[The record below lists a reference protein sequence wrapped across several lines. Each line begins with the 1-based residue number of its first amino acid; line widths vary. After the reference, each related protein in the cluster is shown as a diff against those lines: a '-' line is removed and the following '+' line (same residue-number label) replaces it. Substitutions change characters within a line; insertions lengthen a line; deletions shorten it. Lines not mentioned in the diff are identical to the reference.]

1 MTWTF
6 TDDVDVFLASAGPS
20 LAARPV
26 EHTVAL
32 SVTERLRRSGAH
44 HYGDDDPLLGWWRG
58 ADGAVAGTLVRTP
71 PHAALLT
78 AVPPEAVGPLVEA
91 LGAGSDLDGV
101 NADRDIAALLAA
113 RLPGYRTVQEQR
125 LYRLGMLRPPSPA
138 PEGRARVATRADRAL
153 LVEWVRGFAD
163 ATGQAGKATS
173 LVEWLV
179 DEGTER
185 GSLTLWECG
194 GTPVALAGRTRM
206 LAGTVRV
213 TLVYTPPDFR
223 GRGYGA
229 AVTAASSRAA
239 LEAGAAEVLLFA
251 DLANPTSNG
260 VYLRIGYEPV
270 ADRVQLRRDA
280 R

>member
-6 TDDVDVFLASAGPS
+6 TDDVDLFLASAGPS

-44 HYGDDDPLLGWWRG
+44 HYGAGDPVLGWWRG
-58 ADGAVAGTLVRTP
+58 ADGAVTGTLVRTP
-71 PHAALLT
+71 PHGAMLT
-78 AVPPEAVGPLVEA
+78 ALPAEAVAAVVEA
-91 LGAGSDLDGV
+91 LGAGPDLDGV
-101 NADRDIAALLAA
+101 NADRDTAALLAA

-125 LYRLGMLRPPSPA
+125 LYRLGTLLPPSPT
-138 PEGRARVATRADRAL
+138 PEGRARAAAREDRAL
-153 LVEWVRGFAD
+153 LVAWVEGFAE
-163 ATGQAGKATS
+163 ATGQAKSSA
-173 LVEWLV
+173 EWLV

-185 GSLTLWECG
+185 GSLTLWESG
-194 GTPVALAGRTRM
+194 GRPVALAGRSLM
-206 LAGTVRV
+206 LAGMVRV
-213 TLVYTPPDFR
+213 TSVYTPPEFR

-239 LEAGAAEVLLFA
+239 LAEGAAEVLLFT

-260 VYLRIGYEPV
+260 VYRRIGYEPV
-270 ADRVQLRRDA
+270 ADRVQLRRGT
-280 R
+280 

>member
-6 TDDVDVFLASAGPS
+6 TDDVDVFLAAAGPS

-44 HYGDDDPLLGWWRG
+44 HYGADDPVLGWWRG

-71 PHAALLT
+71 PHGAMLT
-78 AVPPEAVGPLVEA
+78 ALPPEAVEPLVEA
-91 LGAGSDLDGV
+91 LGAGPNLDGV

-125 LYRLGMLRPPSPA
+125 LYRLGTLRPPSPA
-138 PEGRARVATRADRAL
+138 PEGRARAAAREDRAL
-153 LVEWVRGFAD
+153 LVAWVEGFAE
-163 ATGQAGKATS
+163 ATGQSKSSA
-173 LVEWLV
+173 EWLV

-185 GSLTLWECG
+185 GSLTLWESG
-194 GTPVALAGRTRM
+194 GTPVALAGRSLM
-206 LAGTVRV
+206 LAGMVRV
-213 TLVYTPPDFR
+213 TSVYTPPEFR

-229 AVTAASSRAA
+229 AVTAESSRAA
-239 LEAGAAEVLLFA
+239 LAEGAAEVLLFT

-270 ADRVQLRRDA
+270 ADRVQLRRDT
-280 R
+280 

>member
-6 TDDVDVFLASAGPS
+6 TPDVDVFLASAGPS

-44 HYGDDDPLLGWWRG
+44 HYGDDDPVLGWWRG
-58 ADGAVAGTLVRTP
+58 PDGAVAGTLVRTP
-71 PHAALLT
+71 PHVALLT
-78 AVPPEAVGPLVEA
+78 AVPAEAVEPLVES
-91 LGAGSDLDGV
+91 LGAGPDLDGV

-125 LYRLGMLRPPSPA
+125 LYRLGALRPPSPA
-138 PEGRARVATRADRAL
+138 PEGRARAATRADRAL
-153 LVEWVRGFAD
+153 LVAWVRGFAD
-163 ATGQAGKATS
+163 ATGQSKSSA
-173 LVEWLV
+173 EWLV
-179 DEGTER
+179 DEATER
-185 GSLTLWECG
+185 GSLTLWESG

-213 TLVYTPPDFR
+213 TLVFTPPEFR

-229 AVTAASSRAA
+229 AVTAESSRAA
-239 LEAGAAEVLLFA
+239 LAEGAAEVLLFT

-270 ADRVQLRRDA
+270 ADRVQLRRDT
-280 R
+280 

>member
-6 TDDVDVFLASAGPS
+6 THDVEVFLASAGPS

-32 SVTERLRRSGAH
+32 SVTERLRSSGAH
-44 HYGDDDPLLGWWRG
+44 HYGTADPVFGWWRG
-58 ADGAVAGTLVRTP
+58 ADGAVTGTLVRRP
-71 PHAALLT
+71 PHAAMLT
-78 AVPPEAVGPLVEA
+78 AVPPEAVAPLVEA
-91 LGAGSDLDGV
+91 LGAGPDLDGV
-101 NADRDIAALLAA
+101 NADRDITALLAA

-125 LYRLGMLRPPSPA
+125 LYRLGTLRPPSPA
-138 PEGRARVATRADRAL
+138 PEGRARAATRADRAL
-153 LVEWVRGFAD
+153 LVAWAEGFAG
-163 ATGQAGKATS
+163 ATGQPKSSA
-173 LVEWLV
+173 EWLV

-185 GSLTLWECG
+185 GSLTLWESG
-194 GTPVALAGRTRM
+194 GRPVALAGRTRI

-213 TLVYTPPDFR
+213 TLVYTPPEFR

-229 AVTAASSRAA
+229 AVTAESSRAA
-239 LEAGAAEVLLFA
+239 LAEGAAEVLLFT

-270 ADRVQLRRDA
+270 ADRVQLRRET
-280 R
+280 

>member
-26 EHTVAL
+26 EHTVVL

-44 HYGDDDPLLGWWRG
+44 HYGDDDPVLGWWRG

-71 PHAALLT
+71 PHVAMLT
-78 AVPPEAVGPLVEA
+78 ALPPEAVEPLVEA
-91 LGAGSDLDGV
+91 LGAGPDLDGV

-125 LYRLGMLRPPSPA
+125 LYRLGTLRPPSPA
-138 PEGRARVATRADRAL
+138 PEGRARAATRADRAL
-153 LVEWVRGFAD
+153 LVAWVEGFAD
-163 ATGQAGKATS
+163 ATGQSKSSA
-173 LVEWLV
+173 EWLV
-179 DEGTER
+179 DEGTGR
-185 GSLTLWECG
+185 GSLALWESG

-213 TLVYTPPDFR
+213 TLVYTPPEFR

-229 AVTAASSRAA
+229 AVTAESSRAA
-239 LEAGAAEVLLFA
+239 LAEGAAEVLLFT

-270 ADRVQLRRDA
+270 ADRVQLRRDM
-280 R
+280 

>member
-6 TDDVDVFLASAGPS
+6 THDVDAFLASAGPS

-44 HYGDDDPLLGWWRG
+44 HYGDDDPVLGWWRG
-58 ADGAVAGTLVRTP
+58 ADGAVAGTVVRTP

-78 AVPPEAVGPLVEA
+78 AVPAEAVEPLAEA
-91 LGAGSDLDGV
+91 LGAGPDLDDV
-101 NADRDIAALLAA
+101 TADRDIAALLAA

-125 LYRLGMLRPPSPA
+125 LYRLGTLRPPSPA
-138 PEGRARVATRADRAL
+138 PDGRARVATRTDRAL
-153 LVEWVRGFAD
+153 LTAWVEAFAD
-163 ATGQAGKATS
+163 ATGQSTSSAG
-173 LVEWLV
+173 WLV

-185 GSLTLWECG
+185 GSLTLWESG
-194 GTPVALAGRTRM
+194 GTPVALAGRSLM
-206 LAGTVRV
+206 LAGMVRV
-213 TLVYTPPDFR
+213 TSVYTPPEFR

-239 LEAGAAEVLLFA
+239 LAEGAAEVLLFT

-270 ADRVQLRRDA
+270 VDRVQLRRGT
-280 R
+280 

>member
-6 TDDVDVFLASAGPS
+6 THDVDVFLASAGPS

-32 SVTERLRRSGAH
+32 TVTERLRRSGAH
-44 HYGDDDPLLGWWRG
+44 HYGDDDPVLGWWRG
-58 ADGAVAGTLVRTP
+58 ADGAVAGALVRTP
-71 PHAALLT
+71 PHAALLN

-91 LGAGSDLDGV
+91 LGAGPGLDGV
-101 NADRDIAALLAA
+101 DADRDIAALLAA
-113 RLPGYRTVQEQR
+113 RLPGYRTEQEQR
-125 LYRLGMLRPPSPA
+125 LYRLGTLLPPSPA
-138 PEGRARVATRADRAL
+138 PEGRARAATRADRAL
-153 LVEWVRGFAD
+153 LVAWVEGFAD
-163 ATGQAGKATS
+163 ATGQSKSSA
-173 LVEWLV
+173 EWLV

-185 GSLTLWECG
+185 GSLTLWESG
-194 GTPVALAGRTRM
+194 GTPVALAGRSRM

-213 TLVYTPPDFR
+213 TLVYTPPEFR

-229 AVTAASSRAA
+229 AVTAEASRAA
-239 LEAGAAEVLLFA
+239 RAQGAAEVLLFA

-270 ADRVQLRRDA
+270 ADRVRLRRDT
-280 R
+280 

>member
-6 TDDVDVFLASAGPS
+6 TDDVDVFLAAAGPS

-44 HYGDDDPLLGWWRG
+44 HYGADDPVLGWWRG

-71 PHAALLT
+71 PHGAMLT
-78 AVPPEAVGPLVEA
+78 ALPPEAVEPLVEA
-91 LGAGSDLDGV
+91 LGAGPDLDGV

-125 LYRLGMLRPPSPA
+125 LYRLGTLRPPSPA
-138 PEGRARVATRADRAL
+138 PEGRARAAAREDRAL
-153 LVEWVRGFAD
+153 LVAWVEGFAE
-163 ATGQAGKATS
+163 ATGQSKSSA
-173 LVEWLV
+173 EWLV

-185 GSLTLWECG
+185 GSLTLWESG
-194 GTPVALAGRTRM
+194 GTPVALAGRSLM
-206 LAGTVRV
+206 LAGMVRV
-213 TLVYTPPDFR
+213 TSVYTPPEFR

-229 AVTAASSRAA
+229 AVTAESSRAA
-239 LEAGAAEVLLFA
+239 LAEGAAEVLLFT

-270 ADRVQLRRDA
+270 ADRVQLRRDT
-280 R
+280 

>member
-6 TDDVDVFLASAGPS
+6 TPDVDVFLASAGPS

-26 EHTVAL
+26 EHTVVL

-44 HYGDDDPLLGWWRG
+44 HYGDDDPVLGWWRG

-71 PHAALLT
+71 PHGAMLT
-78 AVPPEAVGPLVEA
+78 AVPVEAVEPLVEA
-91 LGAGSDLDGV
+91 LGAGPDLDGV

-125 LYRLGMLRPPSPA
+125 LYRLGALRPPSPA
-138 PEGRARVATRADRAL
+138 PEGRARAATRADRAL
-153 LVEWVRGFAD
+153 LVAWVEGFAE
-163 ATGQAGKATS
+163 ATGQSKSSA
-173 LVEWLV
+173 EWLV
-179 DEGTER
+179 DESTER
-185 GSLTLWECG
+185 GWLALWESG

-206 LAGTVRV
+206 LAGMVRV
-213 TLVYTPPDFR
+213 TSVYTPPEFR

-229 AVTAASSRAA
+229 AVTAEASRAA
-239 LEAGAAEVLLFA
+239 LAEGAAEVLLFT

-270 ADRVQLRRDA
+270 ADRVQLRRDT
-280 R
+280 

>member
-6 TDDVDVFLASAGPS
+6 TPDVDVFLASAGPS

-44 HYGDDDPLLGWWRG
+44 HYGDDDPVLGWWRG
-58 ADGAVAGTLVRTP
+58 PDGAVAGTLVRTP
-71 PHAALLT
+71 PHVALLT
-78 AVPPEAVGPLVEA
+78 AVPAEAVEPLVAA
-91 LGAGSDLDGV
+91 LGAGPDLDGV

-125 LYRLGMLRPPSPA
+125 LYRLGALRPPSPA
-138 PEGRARVATRADRAL
+138 PEGRVRAATRADRAL
-153 LVEWVRGFAD
+153 LVAWVRGFAD
-163 ATGQAGKATS
+163 ATGQSKSSA
-173 LVEWLV
+173 EWLV

-185 GSLTLWECG
+185 GSLTLWESG

-213 TLVYTPPDFR
+213 TLVFTPPEFR

-229 AVTAASSRAA
+229 AVTAESSRAA
-239 LEAGAAEVLLFA
+239 LAEGAAEVLLFT

-270 ADRVQLRRDA
+270 ADRVQLRRDT
-280 R
+280 

>member
-6 TDDVDVFLASAGPS
+6 TDDVDVFLAAAGPS

-26 EHTVAL
+26 EHTVVL
-32 SVTERLRRSGAH
+32 TVTERLRRSGAR

-71 PHAALLT
+71 PHAALLN

-91 LGAGSDLDGV
+91 LGAGPGLDGV
-101 NADRDIAALLAA
+101 DADRDTAALLTA
-113 RLPGYRTVQEQR
+113 RLPGCRTEQEQR
-125 LYRLGMLRPPSPA
+125 LYRLGTLLPPSPA
-138 PEGRARVATRADRAL
+138 PEGRARAAARADRGL
-153 LVEWVRGFAD
+153 LVAWVEGFAE
-163 ATGQAGKATS
+163 ATGQSRSSA
-173 LVEWLV
+173 EWLV

-185 GSLTLWECG
+185 GSLTLWESG
-194 GTPVALAGRTRM
+194 GTPVALAGRSRM

-213 TLVYTPPDFR
+213 TSVYTPPEFR
-223 GRGYGA
+223 GRGFGA
-229 AVTAASSRAA
+229 AVTTEASRAA
-239 LEAGAAEVLLFA
+239 RAEGAAEVLLFA

-270 ADRVQLRRDA
+270 ADRVRLRRGT
-280 R
+280 

>member
-6 TDDVDVFLASAGPS
+6 TPDVDVFLASAGPS
-20 LAARPV
+20 LAAGPV
-26 EHTVAL
+26 EHTVVL

-44 HYGDDDPLLGWWRG
+44 HYGDDDPVLGWWRG

-71 PHAALLT
+71 PHVAMLT
-78 AVPPEAVGPLVEA
+78 ALPPEAVEPLVEA
-91 LGAGSDLDGV
+91 LGAGPDLYGV

-125 LYRLGMLRPPSPA
+125 LYRLGALRPPSPA
-138 PEGRARVATRADRAL
+138 PEGRARAATRADRAL
-153 LVEWVRGFAD
+153 LVAWVEGFAE
-163 ATGQAGKATS
+163 ATGQPKSSA
-173 LVEWLV
+173 EWLV

-185 GSLTLWECG
+185 GSLALWESG
-194 GTPVALAGRTRM
+194 GTPLALAGRSLM
-206 LAGTVRV
+206 LAGMVRV
-213 TLVYTPPDFR
+213 TSVYTPPEFR

-229 AVTAASSRAA
+229 AVTAEASRAA
-239 LEAGAAEVLLFA
+239 LAEGAAEVLLFT

-270 ADRVQLRRDA
+270 ADRVQLRRNT
-280 R
+280 

>member
-6 TDDVDVFLASAGPS
+6 TDDVDVFLAAAGPS

-44 HYGDDDPLLGWWRG
+44 HYGADDPVLGWWRG

-71 PHAALLT
+71 PHGAMLT
-78 AVPPEAVGPLVEA
+78 ALPPEAVEPLVEA
-91 LGAGSDLDGV
+91 LGAGPDLDGV

-113 RLPGYRTVQEQR
+113 RLPGYRTVQDQR
-125 LYRLGMLRPPSPA
+125 LYRLGTLRPPSPA
-138 PEGRARVATRADRAL
+138 PEGRARAAAREDRAL
-153 LVEWVRGFAD
+153 LVAWVEGFAE
-163 ATGQAGKATS
+163 ATGQSKSSA
-173 LVEWLV
+173 EWLV

-185 GSLTLWECG
+185 GSLTLWESG
-194 GTPVALAGRTRM
+194 GTPVALAGRSLM
-206 LAGTVRV
+206 LAGMVRV
-213 TLVYTPPDFR
+213 TSVYTPPEFR

-229 AVTAASSRAA
+229 AVTAESSRAA
-239 LEAGAAEVLLFA
+239 LAEGAAEVLLFT

-270 ADRVQLRRDA
+270 ADRVQLRRDT
-280 R
+280 

>member
-6 TDDVDVFLASAGPS
+6 TPDVDVFLTSAGPS

-44 HYGDDDPLLGWWRG
+44 HYGDDDPVLGWWRG
-58 ADGAVAGTLVRTP
+58 PDGAVAGTLVRTP
-71 PHAALLT
+71 PHVALLT
-78 AVPPEAVGPLVEA
+78 AVPAEAVEPLVES
-91 LGAGSDLDGV
+91 LGAGPDLDGV

-113 RLPGYRTVQEQR
+113 RQPGYRTVQEQR
-125 LYRLGMLRPPSPA
+125 LYRLGALRPPSPA
-138 PEGRARVATRADRAL
+138 PEGRARAATRADRAL
-153 LVEWVRGFAD
+153 LVAWVRGFAD
-163 ATGQAGKATS
+163 ATGQSKSSA
-173 LVEWLV
+173 EWLV

-185 GSLTLWECG
+185 GSLTLWESG

-213 TLVYTPPDFR
+213 TLVFTPPEFR

-229 AVTAASSRAA
+229 AVTAESSRAA
-239 LEAGAAEVLLFA
+239 LAEGAAEVLLFT

-270 ADRVQLRRDA
+270 ADRVQLRRDT
-280 R
+280 

>member
-6 TDDVDVFLASAGPS
+6 TPDVDVFLASAGPS

-32 SVTERLRRSGAH
+32 SVTERLRRSGTH
-44 HYGDDDPLLGWWRG
+44 HYGDDDPVLGWWRG
-58 ADGAVAGTLVRTP
+58 PDGAVAGTLVRTP
-71 PHAALLT
+71 PHVALLT
-78 AVPPEAVGPLVEA
+78 AVPAEAVEPLVAALEA
-91 LGAGSDLDGV
+91 GPDLDGV

-125 LYRLGMLRPPSPA
+125 LYRLGALRPPSPA
-138 PEGRARVATRADRAL
+138 PEGRARAATRADRAL
-153 LVEWVRGFAD
+153 LVAWVRGFAD
-163 ATGQAGKATS
+163 ATGQSKSSA
-173 LVEWLV
+173 EWLV

-185 GSLTLWECG
+185 GSLTLWESG

-213 TLVYTPPDFR
+213 TLVFTPPEFR

-229 AVTAASSRAA
+229 AVTAESSRAA
-239 LEAGAAEVLLFA
+239 LAEGAAEVLLFT

-270 ADRVQLRRDA
+270 ADRVQLRRDT
-280 R
+280 

>member
-6 TDDVDVFLASAGPS
+6 TDDVDVFLAAAGPS

-44 HYGDDDPLLGWWRG
+44 HYGADDPVLGWWRG

-71 PHAALLT
+71 PHGAMLT
-78 AVPPEAVGPLVEA
+78 ALPPEAVEPLVEA
-91 LGAGSDLDGV
+91 LGAGPDLDGV

-125 LYRLGMLRPPSPA
+125 LYRLGTLRPLSPA
-138 PEGRARVATRADRAL
+138 PEGRARAAAREDRAL
-153 LVEWVRGFAD
+153 LVAWVEGFAE
-163 ATGQAGKATS
+163 ATGQSKSSA
-173 LVEWLV
+173 EWLV

-185 GSLTLWECG
+185 GSLTLWESG
-194 GTPVALAGRTRM
+194 GTPVALAGRSLM
-206 LAGTVRV
+206 LAGMVRV
-213 TLVYTPPDFR
+213 TSVYTPPEFR

-229 AVTAASSRAA
+229 AVTAESSRAA
-239 LEAGAAEVLLFA
+239 LAEGAAEVLLFT

-270 ADRVQLRRDA
+270 ADRVQLRRDT
-280 R
+280 

>member
-6 TDDVDVFLASAGPS
+6 TPDVDVFLASAGPS

-44 HYGDDDPLLGWWRG
+44 HYGDDDPVLGWWRG
-58 ADGAVAGTLVRTP
+58 PDGAVAGTLVRTP
-71 PHAALLT
+71 PHVALLT
-78 AVPPEAVGPLVEA
+78 AVPAEAVEPLVES
-91 LGAGSDLDGV
+91 LGAGPDLDGV

-125 LYRLGMLRPPSPA
+125 LYRLGALRPPSPA
-138 PEGRARVATRADRAL
+138 PEGRARAATRADRAL
-153 LVEWVRGFAD
+153 LVAWVRGFAD
-163 ATGQAGKATS
+163 ATGQSKSSA
-173 LVEWLV
+173 EWLV

-185 GSLTLWECG
+185 GSLTLWESG

-213 TLVYTPPDFR
+213 TLVFTPPEFR

-229 AVTAASSRAA
+229 AVTAESSRAA
-239 LEAGAAEVLLFA
+239 LAEGAAEVLLFT

-270 ADRVQLRRDA
+270 ADRVQLRRDT
-280 R
+280 